1 MAEKIGRF
9 EIQSQLS
16 QSPFATIYK
25 ALDTESQQTVA
36 LKVIHLDCVKD
47 RAALT
52 KAVFAE
58 AEQAK
63 SLNSPNIAG
72 LYGVGDEGD
81 LLLAAMEY
89 IQGNSVATTLTR
101 HDGFSIWD
109 IQDIARQVCHALD
122 HAQVHKVVH
131 QSLEPAKIM
140 VQWDGMTKIL
150 SFGTSS
156 MNSQA
161 MELPNVPEMLYYAAP
176 EQVRAEAC
184 DHRSAIF
191 SLGAI
196 LYEMT
201 TEQKPFAGETADQV
215 KTAILESTPPLP
227 HRLKP
232 NVNQGLSALIM
243 KALAKSPDE
252 RYQSGQELVHDL
264 EQCKSG
270 ASGLGAQPAAS
281 VVPKVAPKSSAAAVG
296 AGAARSAV
304 AGPKASAAPA
314 PAVEKPKANFSV
326 DPMMA
331 GEDAPAPAH
340 ASFSEISELPPL
352 KEIYVAPQPAPAEEE
367 AQIAEATLSPKK
379 ADPKKPKVQ
388 MRDAARKAVH
398 AIRRTPPK
406 WYLYSVSC
414 AVFFIALY
422 LAGMTLYN
430 HLEDRDT
437 NGAPAVVPLV
447 PETSSAPE
455 TNPATMPQQASEAAQ
470 PAQEQTRD
478 AAPAESAPA
487 EEQPANSAAGRRSRG
502 RKTISRPV
510 VSVVPGQLSVTS
522 TPAGAKISFDGAD
535 LCQTPCTLTGIA
547 PGQHTISASKA
558 GFATVNRNLAMLSG
572 ANLSVALEL
581 NPLGASL
588 SVISN
593 PAGAVIL
600 LDGKDTGKLT
610 PSQFTISKAGAHTIT
625 LQRSGYLD
633 GSSTVNVDVG
643 QPATINLTLTH
654 LGNTDEIR
662 SAGGHFKK
670 VFGGNGAEGMGVV
683 SIKTQPKGAQI
694 MVNNRVL
701 DKTSPFDFYLNP
713 GTYVVDITMSGY
725 QPLHR
730 VITLQ
735 EGEKVAIQETLS
747 AQ

>member
-1 MAEKIGRF
+1 MADKIGRF
-9 EIQSQLS
+9 EIQSQLA
-16 QSPFATIYK
+16 QSPFATVYK
-25 ALDTESQQTVA
+25 ALDTESQQAVA
-36 LKVIHLDCVKD
+36 LKVVHLDRVKD

-58 AEQAK
+58 ADQAK
-63 SLNSPNIAG
+63 PLNSPNIAG
-72 LYGVGDEGD
+72 LYGVGDEGE

-89 IQGNSVATTLTR
+89 IQGNSVATTLAR

-109 IQDIARQVCHALD
+109 IQDIARQVCHAID

-131 QSLEPAKIM
+131 QSLEPEKIM

-150 SFGTSS
+150 AFGTST

-161 MELPNVPEMLYYAAP
+161 MELPNVPEVLYYSAP
-176 EQVRAEAC
+176 EQVRGQQC
-184 DHRSAIF
+184 DQRSAIF

-196 LYEMT
+196 LYEMA
-201 TEQKPFAGETADQV
+201 TEQKPFAGETAEQI
-215 KTAILESTPPLP
+215 KAAILESTPPLP

-252 RYQSGQELVHDL
+252 RYQSGQELVRDL

-270 ASGLGAQPAAS
+270 ASAIGVQPSAA
-281 VVPKVAPKSSAAAVG
+281 VAPKIAPKAAAAG
-296 AGAARSAV
+296 AGATRSAV
-304 AGPKASAAPA
+304 VGPKASVAPA
-314 PAVEKPKANFSV
+314 MEKPKANFAV

-331 GEDAPAPAH
+331 EEGTAAATH

-352 KEIYVAPQPAPAEEE
+352 KEVYVASQPASATEEQQIPEEEEPAPA
-367 AQIAEATLSPKK
+367 K
-379 ADPKKPKVQ
+379 AKVQKPRVQ

-430 HLEDRDT
+430 HMQDRDT
-437 NGAPAVVPLV
+437 NGTPVVAPLV
-447 PETSSAPE
+447 PEADST
-455 TNPATMPQQASEAAQ
+455 PQQTPAAPPQPTPEAAQ
-470 PAQEQTRD
+470 PAQEETP
-478 AAPAESAPA
+478 AAAAEAEPAPT
-487 EEQPANSAAGRRSRG
+487 EEQPASSAAGRYRG
-502 RKTISRPV
+502 RKTISQPV
-510 VSVVPGQLSVTS
+510 HSVVPGQLSVTS
-522 TPAGAKISFDGAD
+522 NPAGAKISFDGSE

-572 ANLSVALEL
+572 ANSSVALEL
-581 NPLGASL
+581 NSLGASL
-588 SVISN
+588 SVNST

-610 PSQFTISKAGAHTIT
+610 PSQFAISKSGAHAVT
-625 LQRSGYLD
+625 LQRAGYLD
-633 GSSTVNVDVG
+633 GNSTVNVEMG
-643 QPATINLTLTH
+643 QPATVNLTLTH
-654 LGNTDEIR
+654 LGNTDEIK

-670 VFGGNGAEGMGVV
+670 VFGGNSNEGMGVV

-713 GTYVVDITMSGY
+713 GTYMIDITMSGY
-725 QPLHR
+725 QSLHR
-730 VITLQ
+730 VITIQ
-735 EGEKVAIQETLS
+735 EGEKLAIQETLN